1 MWGTGDDRREAFL
14 SVANGMIGLHP
25 RDQHGAEEGSVTTA
39 PDDADQVLAR
49 TDILQCVEPSA
60 ATALIKQLHPA
71 EFRSGQVIFNQGD
84 PGDRV
89 FFIVVGRV
97 KLTLRGSAD
106 RTNLRA
112 IMGPT
117 DIFGELAV
125 FDPGPRTCTATA
137 INDVRTMWLDRTTL
151 RGWMTCQPAIAERLL
166 QVLSRRLRDTDDELV
181 ELVSSDVA
189 ARVARQLVALA
200 RRFGA
205 REGDALRVVHELSQ
219 DEMAQLV
226 GADRVTVNKA
236 LRTFATRGWIAV
248 EGRSVLILDVE
259 SLTRRAGAGD
269 GGPAPNRRRRP
280 LRASA

>member
-1 MWGTGDDRREAFL
+1 M
-14 SVANGMIGLHP
+14 
-25 RDQHGAEEGSVTTA
+25 TTA
-39 PDDADQVLAR
+39 SDDTDRVLAR

-60 ATALIKQLHPA
+60 ATALINQLQPS

-84 PGDRV
+84 PGDRLYFV
-89 FFIVVGRV
+89 VVGRV
-97 KLTLRGSAD
+97 KLTLRGPAD

-137 INDVRTMWLDRTTL
+137 INEVRTMWLDRATL
-151 RGWMTCQPAIAERLL
+151 RGWIACQPPIAESLL
-166 QVLSRRLRDTDDELV
+166 QALARRLRDTDDELV
-181 ELVSSDVA
+181 ELVSSDVG
-189 ARVARQLVALA
+189 ARVARRLVQLAA
-200 RRFGA
+200 RFGA

-236 LRTFATRGWIAV
+236 LRGFASRGWIIV
-248 EGRSVLILDVE
+248 EGRSVLILDVDA
-259 SLTRRAGAGD
+259 LTRRAAAGD
-269 GGPAPNRRRRP
+269 SGPSPNRRRRP

>member
-1 MWGTGDDRREAFL
+1 
-14 SVANGMIGLHP
+14 
-25 RDQHGAEEGSVTTA
+25 VTTA
-39 PDDADQVLAR
+39 PEDADQVLAR
-49 TDILQCVEPSA
+49 TEILRCVEPSA
-60 ATALIKQLHPA
+60 ATALIKRLQPS

-89 FFIVVGRV
+89 YFIVAGRV

-137 INDVRTMWLDRTTL
+137 INDLRTMWLDRATL
-151 RGWMTCQPAIAERLL
+151 RGWMACQPPIAERLL
-166 QVLSRRLRDTDDELV
+166 QVLARRLRDTDDELV

-189 ARVARQLVALA
+189 ARVARQLVQLA
-200 RRFGA
+200 GRFGA
-205 REGDALRVVHELSQ
+205 REGDGLRVAHELSQ

-236 LRTFATRGWIAV
+236 LRGFANRGWIVV
-248 EGRSVLILDVE
+248 EGRSVLILDVDA
-259 SLTRRAGAGD
+259 LTRRAGD

>member
-1 MWGTGDDRREAFL
+1 MTTG
-14 SVANGMIGLHP
+14 
-25 RDQHGAEEGSVTTA
+25 

-49 TDILQCVEPSA
+49 TDVLQCVEPSTA
-60 ATALIKQLHPA
+60 AALIKQLQPS

-89 FFIVVGRV
+89 YFVVVGRV
-97 KLTLRGSAD
+97 KLTLRGPAD

-137 INDVRTMWLDRTTL
+137 INDVRTMWLDRATL
-151 RGWMTCQPAIAERLL
+151 RGWMAGQPPIAERLL
-166 QVLSRRLRDTDDELV
+166 QVLARRLRDTDDERV
-181 ELVSSDVA
+181 ELVSSDVT
-189 ARVARQLVALA
+189 ARVARQLVELA
-200 RRFGA
+200 GRFGA
-205 REGDALRVVHELSQ
+205 REGDGLRVVHELSQ

-236 LRTFATRGWIAV
+236 LRGFANRGWIVA
-248 EGRSVLILDVE
+248 EGRSVLILDVDA
-259 SLTRRAGAGD
+259 LTRRAGAGD